1 MPIVGA
7 SFPETQRPIGLR
19 LVSGRH
25 VKRLNA
31 AARRLSRDSQ
41 EADGLEGRKMLI
53 SLMLICA
60 VLASLAL
67 GVLAAYGVCLG
78 FFRLIAG
85 RAVPARAALEATPVK
100 AEL

>member
-1 MPIVGA
+1 
-7 SFPETQRPIGLR
+7 
-19 LVSGRH
+19 
-25 VKRLNA
+25 
-31 AARRLSRDSQ
+31 
-41 EADGLEGRKMLI
+41 MLI

-60 VLASLAL
+60 ILASLAF

-85 RAVPARAALEATPVK
+85 RTVPVLAALEGTPVK